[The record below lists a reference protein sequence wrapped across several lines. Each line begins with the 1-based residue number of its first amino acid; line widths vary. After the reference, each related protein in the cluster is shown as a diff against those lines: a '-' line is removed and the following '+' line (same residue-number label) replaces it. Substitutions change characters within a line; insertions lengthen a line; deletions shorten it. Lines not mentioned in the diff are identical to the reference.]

1 MIQKL
6 KMIWWV
12 IRDRQAV
19 IITESYGILYCNW
32 DARSLDDIYQ
42 MRQMTIDKA
51 KEALYKKV
59 KCMSIN
65 LTIFSIIADILILF
79 GVYLHLKAD
88 DFKYGVLGFL
98 LELIGL
104 GIFCIIIYQNSI

>member
-1 MIQKL
+1 
-6 KMIWWV
+6 MIWRV

-19 IITESYGILYCNW
+19 VITKSNGILYCSCYV
-32 DARSLDDIYQ
+32 RSPEDIYQ
-42 MRQMTIDKA
+42 MCQIAIDKA
-51 KEALYKKV
+51 KEALDKKV

-65 LTIFSIIADILILF
+65 LTIFSIIVDILILF

-104 GIFCIIIYQNSI
+104 GIFCIIIYKNSI